1 LGSNFLREKSPRWT
15 PATLALVLAAAF
27 ILVLLA
33 LLSVGG
39 AAEAQ
44 TVEELEG
51 RHTELYEG
59 YVDLIERQV
68 WVEAN
73 VSYSEGRTD
82 MVNDLHD
89 RQEATLEEIGH
100 VNEQIRAQR
109 EAALPE
115 MSDEDMRSIYDAL
128 RERKAG
134 LEAELE
140 QVEQNFSYSYGQRT
154 EREDLLKAEIG
165 AAEDQMRDLEKEAV
179 GRDQD
184 NNNER
189 VAQETKDL
197 FSGGPISKVFFGV
210 LGAFVLV
217 FAVFEVFA
225 IAGPLLGA
233 MGLTGSGRAMANTI
247 AFPGRALGWTVRK
260 GAVYGYRSIQGRRTA
275 KRAITTE
282 GLHTADPDAPGVT
295 VRTVED
301 PARTISSTEG
311 IWHVVGKDYF
321 VPHLS
326 AYASTGIGKNEH
338 LLNPAAWN
346 IIAHRPESVV
356 VNDVKGD
363 MVEEFLDHAPEGV
376 SQWVFSFMEDHAFI
390 EEREAYSA
398 INLIETP
405 KMAAT
410 TAAAIYP
417 VEGVKVPIFNQGA
430 RDLFEALARALGYS
444 ESNLVELYRTLKD
457 RSRLEE
463 LAERDDGVR
472 AAIGGANEKFAGD
485 IITSARLPLSALE
498 REEVAR
504 VFAPDP
510 DSKQPDFCS
519 KQIVYVCI
527 PQDSQSIALLAGA
540 IHDNLANRATA
551 SRRGTYFLLDEAGSC
566 ITLENLAKYLGIG
579 RGLGAY
585 FFLVFQDMAQLE
597 DRIGRA
603 RAHSALGNARVQFF
617 GQTGELAT
625 AEYLS
630 KLSGTVRVGRRH
642 YRDEPSLFRRIAEM
656 FGAAP
661 FEYRE
666 EERPRVK
673 PEHLVECPAGV
684 FYVHARDEGT
694 EMVVT
699 PPWHTWRDRVLGEPT
714 EPIIEA
720 VPSYLFECDDLEH
733 EGYEDHAAKE
743 PPTRDNLRD
752 VPHGETV
759 RCPSGC
765 EKPPAEG
772 ARFCPECG
780 GRL

>member
-1 LGSNFLREKSPRWT
+1 MDSNFLRETTWPRT
-15 PATLALVLAAAF
+15 PAALAVAFAAAF
-27 ILVLLA
+27 VLAFLT
-33 LLSVGG
+33 LLTSGT
-39 AAEAQ
+39 AASAQ
-44 TVEELEG
+44 TIEELEG
-51 RHTELYEG
+51 WHTELYEG
-59 YVDLIERQV
+59 YVDLIERQA

-89 RQEATLEEIGH
+89 RQGATLQEIQG
-100 VNEQIRAQR
+100 VNEQIREQR
-109 EAALPE
+109 TAALPE
-115 MSDEDMRSIYDAL
+115 ISDEDMRSIYANL
-128 RERKAG
+128 QERKTG
-134 LEAELE
+134 LEAELD
-140 QVEQNFSYSYGQRT
+140 QVEENFSYSTGQRT

-165 AAEDQMRDLEKEAV
+165 AAQDQMRNLEKEAV

-184 NNNER
+184 KNNER
-189 VAQETKDL
+189 IAKETKDL
-197 FSGGPISKVFFGV
+197 FSGGPLSKIFF
-210 LGAFVLV
+210 AFVLGLV
-217 FAVFEVFA
+217 SIFAFFEVFG

-233 MGLTGSGRAMANTI
+233 MGFTGPGGAMAKTV
-247 AFPGRALGWTVRK
+247 AFPGRALGWTVRT
-260 GAVYGYRSIQGRRTA
+260 GFVYGYRTVQGRRAA

-282 GLHTADPDAPGVT
+282 GLHTADPNAPGVT
-295 VRTVED
+295 IRSVED

-311 IWHVVGKDYF
+311 IWHVAGKDYH

-338 LLNPAAWN
+338 LLNPSAWN

-356 VNDVKGD
+356 INDLKGD

-376 SQWVFSFMEDHAFI
+376 SQWVFSFMEDHTFV
-390 EEREAYSA
+390 EEREGFSA

-410 TAAAIYP
+410 TAAALYP

-444 ESNLVELYRTLKD
+444 ESNLVDLYKTLKD
-457 RSRLEE
+457 REKLEE
-463 LAERDDGVR
+463 LAERAPGVR

-504 VFAPDP
+504 VFAPDQ
-510 DSKQPDFCS
+510 DSKQPDFRS

-540 IHDNLANRATA
+540 IHDNLVNRATA

-566 ITLENLAKYLGIG
+566 LTIENLAKYLGIG

-630 KLSGTVRVGRRH
+630 RLSGTVRVGRRH
-642 YRDEPSLFRRIAEM
+642 YRDEPSLLRRMAEM

-673 PEHLVECPAGV
+673 PEHLIECPAGV
-684 FYVHARDEGT
+684 FYVHARDGGT

-699 PPWHTWRDRVLGEPT
+699 PPWHTWRGQVLGESRD
-714 EPIIEA
+714 PIIEA
-720 VPSYLFECDDLEH
+720 VPSYLFEDGEP
-733 EGYEDHAAKE
+733 EYAGYEYHSADKCQEQDESIGAA
-743 PPTRDNLRD
+743 L
-752 VPHGETV
+752 

-765 EKPPAEG
+765 EKPPPEG
-772 ARFCPECG
+772 ARFCPACG